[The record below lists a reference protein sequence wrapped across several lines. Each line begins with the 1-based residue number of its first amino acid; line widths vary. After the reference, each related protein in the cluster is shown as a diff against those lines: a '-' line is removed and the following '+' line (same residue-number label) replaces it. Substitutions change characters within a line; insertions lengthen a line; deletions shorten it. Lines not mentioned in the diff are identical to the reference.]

1 MCFSTINSVIFVF
14 GGVVVTSMICN
25 YITNLQKIEEDLKHK
40 RANFNTILY
49 VNELLTEPFSFFKNK
64 SDFILLMRVKNDLSI
79 WQALSDQ
86 YCLHKDLN
94 KRIEEWM
101 SQY

>member
-1 MCFSTINSVIFVF
+1 MGFGTINSVILVF

-40 RANFNTILY
+40 RANFNTIYY

-64 SDFILLMRVKNDLSI
+64 SDFILLMRYIDYITASLTHILS
-79 WQALSDQ
+79 
-86 YCLHKDLN
+86 
-94 KRIEEWM
+94 
-101 SQY
+101 